1 MPARRVRRLLQGGT
15 VSANTRRVVVTGM
28 GLISPCGHT
37 VEENWAN
44 ISAGKSGIAR
54 ITSFDVSAYDSKL
67 GGEVKN
73 FEPERFMDKKE
84 VRRMDRSVQLAIAA
98 AAEAMAG
105 IEGAPIDL
113 ERFGTIIGSGIGG
126 ILTFEQQ
133 HEVLLQKGPSRI
145 SPFFIPMMISDMAA
159 GQVSIRYGLKGP
171 NFGTVSACA
180 SGGHAICDAFMYIRG
195 GFADR
200 VLTGGAEATI
210 SPMALGG
217 FCSMKALSCRND
229 EPERASRPFDRD
241 RDGFVMSEGSGL
253 VVLEELEAAKAR
265 GAGILAE
272 LAGIGLTGDAYHI
285 TTPVPGGV
293 GAMNAMK
300 QALWSA
306 GLEPGDID
314 YINAHGT
321 STVYNDKTESDA
333 IISIFSPRMDHLKVS
348 STKSTH
354 GHLLGA
360 AGAIEFIMCVK
371 AINEGIMPPTAN
383 LDNPDPECPL
393 NHVANI
399 AERKELANVMSNSFG
414 FGGHNVSIVLRRYE
428 S

>member
-1 MPARRVRRLLQGGT
+1 
-15 VSANTRRVVVTGM
+15 VVVTAM
-28 GLISPCGHT
+28 GLVSPCGDS
-37 VEENWAN
+37 VAQSWAN

-54 ITSFDVSAYDSKL
+54 ITAFDASAFDSQI

-73 FEPERFMDKKE
+73 FDPERYIDRKE
-84 VRRMDRSVQLAIAA
+84 ARRMDRCVQLAMAA

-105 IEGAPIDL
+105 VEGKIEA

-133 HEVLLQKGPSRI
+133 HTVLMEKGPTRV

-159 GQVSIRYGLKGP
+159 GQISIRYGLRGP
-171 NFGTVSACA
+171 NFGTISACA
-180 SGGHAICDAFMYIRG
+180 SGGHAICDSFMYIRG
-195 GFADR
+195 GFADAI
-200 VLTGGAEATI
+200 LTGGTEATI
-210 SPMALGG
+210 SQMALGG
-217 FCSMKALSCRND
+217 FCSMKALSTRND
-229 EPERASRPFDRD
+229 EPERASRPFDKD

-253 VVLEELEAAKAR
+253 VVLEELSHAKAR
-265 GAGILAE
+265 GAEILAE
-272 LAGIGLTGDAYHI
+272 IAGIGLTGDAYHI

-293 GAMNAMK
+293 GAANAMR

-306 GLEPGDID
+306 GLKPEDID

-321 STVYNDKTESDA
+321 STAYNDKTESDA
-333 IISIFSPRMDHLKVS
+333 IVGVFGEHAKNLRVS

-360 AGAIEFIMCVK
+360 AAAIELITCVK
-371 AINEGIMPPTAN
+371 AIGEGLIPPTAN

-393 NHVANI
+393 NHVPKVAV
-399 AERKELANVMSNSFG
+399 KKDLTHVMSNSFG
-414 FGGHNVSIVLRRYE
+414 FGGHNVSIVLKRYE

>member
-1 MPARRVRRLLQGGT
+1 M
-15 VSANTRRVVVTGM
+15 SANTRRVVVTAM
-28 GLISPCGHT
+28 GLVSPCGAT
-37 VEENWAN
+37 VAESWAN
-44 ISAGKSGIAR
+44 ISAGRSGIAR
-54 ITSFDVSAYDSKL
+54 ITAFDVSSFDTKI

-84 VRRMDRSVQLAIAA
+84 TRRMDRSVQLAVAA
-98 AAEAMAG
+98 ATEAMGEIVGTPFDA
-105 IEGAPIDL
+105 

-159 GQVSIRYGLKGP
+159 GQVSIRFGLRGP

-180 SGGHAICDAFMYIRG
+180 SGAHAICDAYMYIRND
-195 GFADR
+195 FADM
-200 VLTGGAEATI
+200 VLTGGTEATI

-217 FCSMKALSCRND
+217 FCSMKALSTRND

-241 RDGFVMSEGSGL
+241 RDGFVMSEGAGL
-253 VVLEELEAAKAR
+253 VVLEELEHARSR
-265 GAGILAE
+265 GAKILAE
-272 LAGIGLTGDAYHI
+272 IAGIGLSGDAYHI
-285 TTPVPGGV
+285 TSPVPGGA
-293 GAMNAMK
+293 GAVSAMR
-300 QALWSA
+300 QALRTA
-306 GLEPGDID
+306 GLGPGDID

-321 STVYNDKTESDA
+321 STAYNDKTESDA
-333 IISIFSPRMDHLKVS
+333 IVSLFGPRMERLKVS

-360 AGAIEFIMCVK
+360 AGGIEFIICVK
-371 AINEGIMPPTAN
+371 AINEGLIPPTAN

-393 NHVANI
+393 NHVPKVAQ
-399 AERKELANVMSNSFG
+399 KGDLVNVMSNSFG
-414 FGGHNVSIVLRRYE
+414 FGGHNVSLVLRRYE
-428 S
+428 A

>member
-1 MPARRVRRLLQGGT
+1 
-15 VSANTRRVVVTGM
+15 VSASTRRVVVTAM
-28 GLISPCGHT
+28 GLVSPCGDS
-37 VEENWAN
+37 VAQSWAN

-54 ITSFDVSAYDSKL
+54 ITAFDASAFDSQI

-73 FEPERFMDKKE
+73 FDPERYIDRKE
-84 VRRMDRSVQLAIAA
+84 ARRMDRCVQLAMAA

-105 IEGAPIDL
+105 VEGKIEA

-133 HEVLLQKGPSRI
+133 HTVLMEKGPTRV

-159 GQVSIRYGLKGP
+159 GQISIRYGLRGP
-171 NFGTVSACA
+171 NFGTISACA
-180 SGGHAICDAFMYIRG
+180 SGGHAICDSFMYIRG
-195 GFADR
+195 GFADAI
-200 VLTGGAEATI
+200 LTGGTEATI
-210 SPMALGG
+210 SQMALGG
-217 FCSMKALSCRND
+217 FCSMKALSTRND
-229 EPERASRPFDRD
+229 EPERASRPFDKD

-253 VVLEELEAAKAR
+253 VVLEELSHAKAR
-265 GAGILAE
+265 GAEILAE
-272 LAGIGLTGDAYHI
+272 IAGIGLTGDAYHI

-293 GAMNAMK
+293 GAANAMR

-306 GLEPGDID
+306 GLKPEDID

-321 STVYNDKTESDA
+321 STAYNDKTESDA
-333 IISIFSPRMDHLKVS
+333 IVGVFGEHAKNLRVS

-360 AGAIEFIMCVK
+360 AAAIELITCVK
-371 AINEGIMPPTAN
+371 AIGEGLIPPTAN

-393 NHVANI
+393 NHVPKVAV
-399 AERKELANVMSNSFG
+399 KKDLTHVMSNSFG
-414 FGGHNVSIVLRRYE
+414 FGGHNVSIVLKRYE